1 MDLIYKELP
10 TVLPF
15 YDKRA
20 NQNMNKENV
29 SKNCIYQLISPND
42 SLLPFQILIPAE
54 MYAKPTKWSVFTLG
68 GIEIDLTRNLSLIFE
83 KITENGA
90 YFVYN
95 GEILE
100 FAENVNLKM
109 DCGFYYSVLEIGGEK
124 YYSEVFC
131 VKNFRKSDTTNYVK
145 IEISNSTDLSPLI
158 YKIGSEKFVQNI
170 YLDTFVHVSEP
181 EIEEEMEKDGNDK
194 DVPVFQKL
202 IVRNRMQV
210 MLPDFLNIALSAS
223 QLHDEITVTTEQGK
237 RKGFVDRLTLSS
249 AVEDNGSYITT
260 DILLEQDLLVKT
272 NCDQFIKNIDDETE
286 ARIEVLEKN
295 EEFITFTGNAPT
307 IGNLTL
313 YYNGSKNKSNFS
325 VRELRKGFKIPY
337 AVGQYYFKVEFN
349 EELLTESNKVIV
361 N

>member
-20 NQNMNKENV
+20 NQNMNRENV
-29 SKNCIYQLISPND
+29 AKNCIYELISPKD
-42 SLLPFQILIPAE
+42 SLLPFQLLLPAE

-68 GIEIDLTRNLSLIFE
+68 GIEIDLTRNLSFIFD

-95 GEILE
+95 GEVLE
-100 FAENVNLKM
+100 FAENVSLNL

-131 VKNFRKSDTTNYVK
+131 VKNFKKSDPTDYVK

-158 YKIGSEKFVQNI
+158 YKIGSDKFVQNI

-210 MLPDFLNIALSAS
+210 VLPDFINIALSAS

-337 AVGQYYFKVEFN
+337 GTGQYYFKVEFN
-349 EELLTESNKVIV
+349 EELLTESNKLII
-361 N
+361 